1 LKTDAWQSERGSHIV
16 DDVHGGMLLEKAS
29 VADNKNKQTRFW
41 KITGWLQNAIHDMHM
56 DIIG

>member
-1 LKTDAWQSERGSHIV
+1 MLGRVKEAL
-16 DDVHGGMLLEKAS
+16 DDVLRAMFLQNAS
-29 VADNKNKQTRFW
+29 VADNKNKQTWFR